1 MQQAQLPRVQ
11 YELIRLGGG
20 LDLVTPSLSLPPGV
34 ARSSVNFECSI
45 TGGYTRIAGYERYD
59 GRPNPS
65 DASYAAIAVT
75 ITGSIS
81 AGNTITG
88 ATSGATG
95 VVFIVSGS
103 TVGYTKATG
112 TFQVG
117 ETVRV
122 GGIAQGTVSALTPLT
137 ALTSQQSA
145 QYLNLAADVYRADIG
160 LVPGSGPVR
169 GVAYN
174 NGQVYAWRNNA
185 GGTALAMYKASAS
198 GWTLIPYGVELS
210 FDAGTIALVDGNT
223 VTGQTSGATGTI
235 RRVVVE
241 SGAWSS
247 NDAAGRLIFSSVTGT
262 FSAGENIRIG
272 TTTHAHAVAAQSAI
286 TALPNGRVETVTGNF
301 GGNVNTTRLYG
312 CDGVNRAFE
321 FDFANNIYVPIVT
334 GMTTDQ
340 PNHIAFHK
348 NHLFLSFGSSVQH
361 SAIGDP
367 YVWSPVFGAG
377 EIALVDDVTA
387 FLVLSGDQ
395 TTGAM
400 AIYADDNTFMLYGT
414 SAENW
419 NLISYN
425 SGAGAKAFSA
435 QNLVSSFA
443 FDDRGVMNLR
453 TTLNYGNFDS
463 SALTMNIRPFIQQRR
478 NQVTASVVNR
488 EKSQYRVFFSDGF
501 GLYVTF
507 VNDKYMGSMPVEF
520 PNPAYCMCDGENQDG
535 SETAFF
541 GSTNGY
547 VYRLDVG
554 TSFDGAEIGASL
566 LLTYDAVKSPRMLKR
581 WRRASLEI
589 DGNAYAEFSFN
600 YLLAYSSTSVP
611 QGLQESYSTNLSS
624 SFWDAV
630 NWDSFIWDGRTL
642 APSEVEVVGTGE
654 NIAVQIACNS
664 DYYAPFTINSVILHY
679 SMRRG
684 LR

>member
-20 LDLVTPSLSLPPGV
+20 LDLVTPSLSLAPGV
-34 ARSSVNFECSI
+34 ARSALNFECSI
-45 TGGYTRIAGYERYD
+45 TGGYTRIAGYERFD
-59 GRPNPS
+59 GRPSPS
-65 DASYAAIAVT
+65 SAVYVVLTVAVTGAIAV
-75 ITGSIS
+75 
-81 AGNTITG
+81 GNTITG
-88 ATSGATG
+88 VTSGATG
-95 VVFIVSGS
+95 VVFLVSGS
-103 TVGYTKATG
+103 TVAYTKAVG
-112 TFQVG
+112 TFIVN
-117 ETVRV
+117 ETVNV
-122 GGIAQGTVSALTPLT
+122 GGVGQGTVTALGPSTPLT
-137 ALTSQQSA
+137 AQQAA

-160 LVPGSGPVR
+160 TVPGSGPVR
-169 GVAYN
+169 GVAYHN
-174 NGQVYAWRNNA
+174 NVAYAWRNNA
-185 GGTALAMYKASAS
+185 GGTALVMHKSSAS
-198 GWTLIPYGVELS
+198 GWTAIPYGVELS
-210 FDAGTIALVDGNT
+210 FNLGSIALVDGNT
-223 VTGQTSGATGTI
+223 VTGQTSGASGTI

-241 SGAWSS
+241 SGSWSA
-247 NDAAGRLIFSSVTGT
+247 NDAAGRLIFASVTGT
-262 FSAGENIRIG
+262 FQAGEQLRIG
-272 TTTHAHAVAAQSAI
+272 ATTYAHAVAAQTAI
-286 TALPNGRVETVTGNF
+286 AALPNGRVESVVANF
-301 GGNVNTTRLYG
+301 GGSVNTTRLYG

-321 FDFANNIYVPIVT
+321 FDFVQEVYVPLST
-334 GMTTDQ
+334 GMSPDN
-340 PNHIAFHK
+340 PSHIAFHK

-367 YVWSPVFGAG
+367 YSWSAVFGAG
-377 EIALVDDVTA
+377 EIALVDQVTS
-387 FLVLSGDQ
+387 FLVLPGDQ
-395 TTGAM
+395 STGAM

-414 SAENW
+414 SSNDW
-419 NLISYN
+419 NLVSYN
-425 SGAGAKAFSA
+425 VGTGAKQYST

-443 FDDRGVMNLR
+443 FDDRGIMSLQ

-463 SALTMNIRPFIQQRR
+463 AALTLNIRPFVQQRR
-478 NQVTASVVNR
+478 NKVTASGVNR
-488 EKSQYRVFFSDGF
+488 EKSQYRVFFSDGYGIYTTLF
-501 GLYVTF
+501 NG
-507 VNDKYMGSMPVEF
+507 KYMGSMPVEF
-520 PNPAYCMCDGENQDG
+520 PNPVSCMCDGEYPDG
-535 SETAFF
+535 SETLFF
-541 GSTNGY
+541 GSTNGR

-554 TSFDGAEIGASL
+554 TSFDGEEIGASL